1 MSNRCDLRKE
11 AYRYIREKL
20 CSTHVSSDAGW
31 DITISLYELSLLREG
46 TADPSAALVA
56 SLKRLFKGTV
66 PETEIDA
73 HLVAPFE
80 EHEQEEQRT

>member
-56 SLKRLFKGTV
+56 
-66 PETEIDA
+66 
-73 HLVAPFE
+73 
-80 EHEQEEQRT
+80 